1 MRSLYY
7 WVSMQKN
14 IWIIIYFNRKHKI
27 TLVLVIHINKIANL
41 TFCYIIINY
50 WLQFQFRF
58 VELNKLSN
66 DNYKTAM
73 FVILALALQMLLLM
87 LSSSFSSSAFFFLF
101 IKTSAVC
108 KNLLLSDLSILYP
121 ELYEFSFLADLT
133 VALLFF
139 GWESIRSIITISFWI
154 WVFRS
159 QITFRCWMSVF
170 KLLLSSL
177 NYSWSSLTWSLALK
191 LTLLTLSICFKFLY
205 LTLSYSD
212 KGSQTS
218 A

>member
-1 MRSLYY
+1 M
-7 WVSMQKN
+7 
-14 IWIIIYFNRKHKI
+14 
-27 TLVLVIHINKIANL
+27 IHINKIANL
-41 TFCYIIINY
+41 TFCYIISNY

-73 FVILALALQMLLLM
+73 LFTLALTLQMLLLM
-87 LSSSFSSSAFFFLF
+87 LSSSFSSSAFLFLF

-108 KNLLLSDLSILYP
+108 INLLLSDLSILYP
-121 ELYEFSFLADLT
+121 ELYEFSFLTDLT
-133 VALLFF
+133 VAQLFF
-139 GWESIRSIITISFWI
+139 GWESIRSIIIILFWI
-154 WVFRS
+154 WVFLS
-159 QITFRCWMSVF
+159 QITFRCWVRVF

-177 NYSWSSLTWSLALK
+177 NYSWSGLTWSLAWQLNP
-191 LTLLTLSICFKFLY
+191 LTLSICFQFLY

-218 A
+218 AYFWFAFIFK